1 MTLVDVVQAGAESSN
16 RAMPQNDF
24 VSMLSEKFGF
34 DASGGVH
41 QALHRGFGAD
51 ASNKV

>member
-1 MTLVDVVQAGAESSN
+1 MQAGADATN
-16 RAMPQNDF
+16 RALPQTDF